1 MMTSQQPATTLS
13 IGARKISS
21 WELYVHQ
28 PLHYKVWD
36 MACDYNDKT
45 GMRLLYNVRC
55 GDTAIG
61 KLNYTGNYYLQHVA

>member
-1 MMTSQQPATTLS
+1 
-13 IGARKISS
+13 
-21 WELYVHQ
+21 
-28 PLHYKVWD
+28 